1 MAKAFEGL
9 RVIDFSQVLAGPMA
23 TAQLALLGADVIKIE
38 QPGSGDQSRGLM
50 AEGIFA
56 EINTSPMFL
65 GVNPGKRSIALDLK
79 ADAAADVVHRL
90 LANADVV
97 MENYR
102 AGVIGRLGFG
112 YEEVKKIKPDI
123 VYCSISGYGQEG
135 PQANVAAFDGAV
147 QAASGM
153 MSVTGTP
160 ESGPIRAGFFAVD
173 MSTGLTAAFAIASA
187 LYRRL
192 TTGEGQYLDVAM
204 NDTALT
210 MINTHVSNYMNNGV
224 LPALFGNTSPTA
236 QGTANTWPTKDGSIS
251 VAVVSDRLAEKF
263 CRGLGRPEW
272 FEEERYHTRDGR
284 IRCREQID
292 QEISEFLATET
303 SAHWLER
310 LGAEGVPVS
319 PVNSL
324 PEAVAME
331 QLLHRDVLM
340 TQPAPHNLEQE
351 ITIPGAG
358 FMASADGPGRDE
370 PAPALGQHTEEILA
384 EFFDNQEN
392 LK

>member
-1 MAKAFEGL
+1 
-9 RVIDFSQVLAGPMA
+9 
-23 TAQLALLGADVIKIE
+23 
-38 QPGSGDQSRGLM
+38 
-50 AEGIFA
+50 
-56 EINTSPMFL
+56 
-65 GVNPGKRSIALDLK
+65 
-79 ADAAADVVHRL
+79 
-90 LANADVV
+90 
-97 MENYR
+97 
-102 AGVIGRLGFG
+102 
-112 YEEVKKIKPDI
+112 
-123 VYCSISGYGQEG
+123 
-135 PQANVAAFDGAV
+135 
-147 QAASGM
+147 
-153 MSVTGTP
+153 
-160 ESGPIRAGFFAVD
+160 
-173 MSTGLTAAFAIASA
+173 
-187 LYRRL
+187 
-192 TTGEGQYLDVAM
+192 M

-236 QGTANTWPTKDGSIS
+236 QGTANTWPTKDGNIS
-251 VAVVSDRLAEKF
+251 VAVVTDRLAEKF

-292 QEISEFLATET
+292 QEISETLATET

-384 EFFDNQEN
+384 EIGYSPEEIEG
-392 LK
+392 LREAGAI